1 MDGRL
6 AAVFAAQGGVASSAD
21 AARLGIRAVHLDALV
36 RSRQLV
42 RVRRGAYVL
51 KETYDGADVWDRYR
65 LRARAILRTRP
76 PIDAA
81 SHHAA
86 LMLHAVDTFDV
97 DLSVVDV
104 VADVA
109 AARVRSGLRTHP
121 GLGLVADR
129 APGYNVVGVPLALC
143 QVAGGSG
150 VLSAVCSMDDALHD
164 RRCTRPQLED
174 AVAQLPEHH
183 QEPARRAID
192 LTDPVS
198 ESVGETRTRVM
209 LRDLGFSVEPQKTLR
224 RGRAFVARVDFL
236 VDGVVAVEF
245 DGLVKYE
252 GLEGRA
258 ALAAEKARES
268 AIVDLGYEVV
278 RLVWA
283 DLADPAEVA
292 RRIRAARTRGLNRRR
307 AASAAKDSRS

>member
-21 AARLGIRAVHLDALV
+21 AARLGIRAVQLDGLV
-36 RSRQLV
+36 RSHQLV

-51 KETYDGADVWDRYR
+51 KETHDGADVWERYR
-65 LRARAILRTRP
+65 LRTRAILRTRP
-76 PIDAA
+76 EVDAA

-86 LMLHAVDTFDV
+86 LMLHAVDTYDV
-97 DLSVVDV
+97 DLAVVDV
-104 VADVA
+104 VAKVKA
-109 AARVRSGLRTHP
+109 TRVRSGLRTHP
-121 GLGLVADR
+121 GRGVVAHR
-129 APGYNVVGVPLALC
+129 ASGFNVVGLAVALC

-150 VLSAVCSMDDALHD
+150 LLSAVCSMDDALHD
-164 RRCTRPQLED
+164 LRCTRRQLED
-174 AVAQLPEHH
+174 AVIQLPEHH
-183 QEPARRAID
+183 HDCARRAIG
-192 LTDPVS
+192 LTDPAS

-209 LRDLGFSVEPQKTLR
+209 LRDLGFSLESQKTLR

-236 VDGVVAVEF
+236 VDELVVVEF
-245 DGLVKYE
+245 DGLVKY
-252 GLEGRA
+252 GGQDGRA

-283 DLADPAEVA
+283 DLANPAEVA
-292 RRIRAARTRGLNRRR
+292 RRIRAARTRALSRRR
-307 AASAAKDSRS
+307 AASAPLNSPN

>member
-1 MDGRL
+1 MDDRL

-36 RSRQLV
+36 RSRHLV

-51 KETYDGADVWDRYR
+51 RETHEGADVWERYR
-65 LRARAILRTRP
+65 LRTKAILRTRP
-76 PIDAA
+76 PVDAA

-104 VADVA
+104 VA
-109 AARVRSGLRTHP
+109 RVKAIHVRNGLRTHP

-129 APGYNVVGVPLALC
+129 APGFNVVGIALASC

-164 RRCTRPQLED
+164 RRCTRRQLED

-183 QEPARRAID
+183 QEPAWRAID
-192 LTDPVS
+192 LTDPLT

-209 LRDLGFSVEPQKTLR
+209 LRDLGFSVQPQKTLR

-236 VDGVVAVEF
+236 VDGLVAVEF

-252 GLEGRA
+252 GLDGRA

-283 DLADPAEVA
+283 DLVDPAEVA
-292 RRIRAARTRGLNRRR
+292 RRIRAARTRARGRRR
-307 AASAAKDSRS
+307 AASAAVDSRS

>member
-1 MDGRL
+1 MDDRL
-6 AAVFAAQGGVASSAD
+6 AAVFAAQGGVASSSD
-21 AARLGIRAVHLDALV
+21 AARLGIRAVQLDALV
-36 RSRQLV
+36 RSHQLV

-51 KETYDGADVWDRYR
+51 KETHDGADVWERYR
-65 LRARAILRTRP
+65 LRTRAILRTRP
-76 PIDAA
+76 AVDAA

-86 LMLHAVDTFDV
+86 LMLHAVDTYDV

-104 VADVA
+104 VARVKA
-109 AARVRSGLRTHP
+109 TRVRSGLRTHP
-121 GLGLVADR
+121 GRGLVADR
-129 APGYNVVGVPLALC
+129 APGFNVVGLPVALC

-164 RRCTRPQLED
+164 LRCTRRQLED
-174 AVAQLPEHH
+174 AVVQLPEHH
-183 QEPARRAID
+183 HDRARRAID
-192 LTDPVS
+192 LTDPAS

-209 LRDLGFSVEPQKTLR
+209 LRDLGFSVQSQQTLR

-236 VDGVVAVEF
+236 VEELVVVEF

-252 GLEGRA
+252 GKDGRA

-292 RRIRAARTRGLNRRR
+292 RRIRSARTRALNRRR
-307 AASAAKDSRS
+307 AASAPQDSRG